1 MSKEIVQGILRHLL
15 TGVGGALAV
24 KYQIDGA
31 TIEAIVGGVVALV
44 GVVWSIRAKRPNRH
58 DRRTTP

>member
-31 TIEAIVGGVVALV
+31 AIEAVVGGVVALV
-44 GVVWSIRAKRPNRH
+44 GVVWSIQAKRPNR
-58 DRRTTP
+58 RTTP

>member
-31 TIEAIVGGVVALV
+31 TIEAVVGGIVALV
-44 GVVWSIRAKRPNRH
+44 GVVWSIRAKRPG
-58 DRRTTP
+58 RRTTL

>member
-31 TIEAIVGGVVALV
+31 TIEAVVGGIVALV
-44 GVVWSIRAKRPNRH
+44 GVVWSIRAKRPGRH